1 MTTLSHKVL
10 ISAIAGAVLIACST
24 LSYADEKA
32 TGEKAEKEEK
42 ELSLAETLAEQSSYE
57 GFLNIYRDKKDG
69 AGLVVIKEDDLE
81 KPFLYIASTVDGV
94 VAAGAFRGQYRQ
106 ARLIEFRRYF
116 NRIEVIAKSNS
127 FYFDPKNAISRAADA
142 NTSES
147 VLVSTEIKHE
157 EDGSITFSLQDL
169 VKNESLH
176 RIAPMPPSDPK
187 QAEKV
192 FSLGAFSSD
201 KSRISHINNF
211 PENTHVIVDYVFENA
226 APKNDG
232 GSEIADQRY
241 TTLSV
246 QHAFVKVP
254 ESDFTSRRDDPRVGF
269 FGQQVDDLTSSDTT
283 NYRDVINRWNLVKK
297 DPSDTVSDPV
307 KPITWWI
314 ENTTPVEWRNTIK
327 NATLAWNTSFEK
339 AGISNAIEVKVQPDD
354 AKWTADDVRYN
365 VLRWTSSPNPPFGG
379 YGPSVAHPITGE
391 ILAADIMLEYS
402 FLQGRWL
409 AKKMLTDGASSLAS
423 PVMVNSTPNNNSP
436 QNMHF
441 CSLGHELSMGK
452 QFGEYAGLANGMGD
466 IEKDRLLRQS
476 MYYLILHEVGH
487 TLGLN
492 HNMMAT
498 QMHGPKEA
506 HNIDITQGILAG
518 SVMDYP
524 AVNYA
529 PVGMAQGDFYSEKPG
544 PYDDWVINYAYSTA
558 LDDAQAEQA
567 RLGNILNRSTEPH
580 LAFGNDADDMRAPG
594 RHVDPRINIFD
605 MSNDAVQYAADRFVL
620 IQDAAGKLKNKLLV
634 DGRSHNDLVV
644 GVNILF
650 SEFGRQAAVVSR
662 YVGGVYL
669 NRAMVGQDGYTQ
681 PLTPVPADYQ
691 QKAMSTLN
699 NYFFAPNAI
708 TNMEPLYAYLQR
720 QRRGFSGWARDE
732 SPKIHTML
740 LTAQKRV
747 LDHLLHPNVT
757 MRITDTALF
766 GNEYTLDK
774 MMEQLTN
781 GMFIADIK
789 SDVNTYRQ
797 HLQVEYVE
805 RLIGASGL
813 ESSSAYD
820 TITQATATSE
830 LRRIA
835 KMANNSKGNNASK
848 IHKRYVKDRIA
859 RAFHKS
865 QS

>member
-1 MTTLSHKVL
+1 MTRLQNKAFL
-10 ISAIAGAVLIACST
+10 SAIAGVMLIT
-24 LSYADEKA
+24 LSSLAYAEDEK
-32 TGEKAEKEEK
+32 TDKEE
-42 ELSLAETLAEQSSYE
+42 EEEVTLSETLAEQTGYE
-57 GFLNIYRDKKDG
+57 GFLDIYRDKEDG
-69 AGLVVIKEDDLE
+69 TGLVVIEEGDLN
-81 KPFLYIASTVDGV
+81 KQFLYIASTVDGV

-116 NRIEVIAKSNS
+116 NRIDVIAKSNS
-127 FYFDPKNAISRAADA
+127 FYFDPQNAISRAADA

-157 EDGSITFSLQDL
+157 EDGKIAFSLQDL

-176 RIAPMPPSDPK
+176 RIAPMPPADPE
-187 QAEKV
+187 QAKDM
-192 FSLGAFSSD
+192 FSLGTLSSE
-201 KSRISHINNF
+201 KSRIGNISNF
-211 PENTHVIVDYVFENA
+211 PENTHIVVDYVFENDT
-226 APKNDG
+226 PKNSG

-246 QHAFVKVP
+246 QHAFVQLP
-254 ESDFTSRRDDPRVGF
+254 QSDFTPRRDDPRVGF
-269 FGQQVDDLTSSDTT
+269 FGQQVDDLTSYQTT

-297 DPSDTVSDPV
+297 NPEAAVSDPV
-307 KPITWWI
+307 KPITWWL
-314 ENTTPVEWRNTIK
+314 ENTTPVEWRETIK
-327 NATLAWNTSFEK
+327 SATLGWNTSFEK
-339 AGISNAIEVKVQPDD
+339 AGFSNAIEVKIQPDD
-354 AKWTADDVRYN
+354 ALWSADDVRYN

-409 AKKMLTDGASSLAS
+409 ASKMLTDGASSLTS
-423 PVMVNSTPNNNSP
+423 SLPVSGNHPTSMNY
-436 QNMHF
+436 
-441 CSLGHELSMGK
+441 CSLGHELTMGK
-452 QFGEYAGLANGMGD
+452 QFGQYAGIANGMGD
-466 IEKDRLLRQS
+466 IEKNRLLRQS

-492 HNMMAT
+492 HNMMGT

-506 HNIDITQGILAG
+506 HDINITQGILSG
-518 SVMDYP
+518 SIMDYP
-524 AVNYA
+524 SVNYA
-529 PVGMAQGDFYSEKPG
+529 PVGMQQGDFYSEKPG
-544 PYDDWVINYAYSTA
+544 PYDDWVIEYGYSTA
-558 LDDAQAEQA
+558 LADPEAEEA
-567 RLGNILNRSTEPH
+567 RLTEILNRSTQPS

-605 MSNDAVQYAADRFVL
+605 MSNDAVQYAADRFEL
-620 IQDAAGKLKNKLLV
+620 ISESAKKIKDKILV

-650 SEFGRQAAVVSR
+650 REFRNQATVTSR
-662 YVGGVYL
+662 YIGGVYL
-669 NRAMVGQDGYTQ
+669 NRAMVGQQGYTQ

-691 QKAMSTLN
+691 QKAMMTLN
-699 NYFFAPNAI
+699 KHFFAPNAI
-708 TNMEPLYAYLQR
+708 TSLEPLYAYLQR
-720 QRRGFSGWARDE
+720 QRRGFSGFGRDE
-732 SPKIHTML
+732 SPKIHAML
-740 LTAQKRV
+740 LAAQKNV

-766 GNEYTLDK
+766 GNQYTLDK
-774 MMEQLTN
+774 MMNDLTN
-781 GMFIADIK
+781 GMFSADIK

-797 HLQVEYVE
+797 QLQVEYVE
-805 RLIGASGL
+805 RLIAASGL
-813 ESSSAYD
+813 EGSSSYD

-835 KMANNSKGNNASK
+835 KMADNSRGNNASK
-848 IHKRYVKDRIA
+848 IHKRYVEDRIA

>member
-1 MTTLSHKVL
+1 MKKLHNKVL
-10 ISAIAGAVLIACST
+10 MSAIAGAVLMAFSS
-24 LSYADEKA
+24 LSYAEEKD
-32 TGEKAEKEEK
+32 KEEK
-42 ELSLAETLAEQSSYE
+42 EEVSLAKTLAEQTAYE

-69 AGLVVIKEDDLE
+69 SGLVVIKEEDLG

-116 NRIEVIAKSNS
+116 NKIEVVAKSNS
-127 FYFDPKNAISRAADA
+127 FYFDPKKAISKAADA

-147 VLVSTEIKHE
+147 VLVSSEIKHE
-157 EDGSITFSLQDL
+157 EDGKLTFSLQDL

-176 RIAPMPPSDPK
+176 RVAPMPPDDPK
-187 QAEKV
+187 QAEKM
-192 FSLGAFSSD
+192 FSLGSFSSD
-201 KSRISHINNF
+201 KSRISEINNF
-211 PENTHVIVDYVFENA
+211 PENTHIVVDYVFENA
-226 APKNDG
+226 TPKNWG
-232 GSEIADQRY
+232 GAEIADQRY

-246 QHAFVKVP
+246 QHAFVQVP
-254 ESDFTSRRDDPRVGF
+254 DNDFKPRRDDPRVGY
-269 FGQQVDDLTSSDTT
+269 FGQQMEDLTSYETT
-283 NYRDVINRWNLVKK
+283 NYRDVINKWNLVKK
-297 DPSDTVSDPV
+297 NPDAKVSDPV

-314 ENTTPVEWRNTIK
+314 ENTTPIEWRDTIK
-327 NATLAWNTSFEK
+327 NATLAWNSSFEK
-339 AGISNAIEVKVQPDD
+339 AGFSNAIEVKIQPDD
-354 AKWTADDVRYN
+354 ATWSADDVRYN

-379 YGPSVAHPITGE
+379 YGPSVAHPLTGE

-409 AKKMLTDGASSLAS
+409 AKKMLTDGHTSLAAS
-423 PVMVNSTPNNNSP
+423 LPQSDINANSMNY
-436 QNMHF
+436 
-441 CSLGHELSMGK
+441 CSLGHELAMSK
-452 QFGEYAGLANGMGD
+452 QFAQYAGIADGMGD

-506 HNIDITQGILAG
+506 HDISVTQGILAG

-529 PVGMAQGDFYSEKPG
+529 PVGMEQGDFYTEKPG
-544 PYDDWVINYAYSTA
+544 PYDDWVIEYGYSA
-558 LDDAQAEQA
+558 PLADPKAEEE
-567 RLGNILNRSTEPH
+567 RLSKILNRSTEPD

-594 RHVDPRINIFD
+594 RHVDPRINIYD
-605 MSNDAVQYAADRFVL
+605 MSNDAVEYAADRFELVK
-620 IQDAAGKLKNKLLV
+620 DSAGKLKDKLLV

-650 SEFGRQAAVVSR
+650 REFGSQASVVSR
-662 YVGGVYL
+662 YIGGVYL
-669 NRAMVGQDGYTQ
+669 NRAMVGQEGYTQ

-691 QKAMSTLN
+691 KKAMDTLN
-699 NYFFAPNAI
+699 TYFFAPDAI
-708 TNMEPLYAYLQR
+708 SSLEPLYAYLQR
-720 QRRGFSGWARDE
+720 QRRGFNGWARDE
-732 SPKIHTML
+732 SPKIHEML
-740 LTAQKRV
+740 LATQKRV

-774 MMEQLTN
+774 VMVDLTD
-781 GMFIADIK
+781 GMFSADIK
-789 SDVNTYRQ
+789 SNVNTYRQ
-797 HLQVEYVE
+797 QLQVEYVE
-805 RLIGASGL
+805 RLIAASGL
-813 ESSSAYD
+813 EASSPYD

-830 LRRIA
+830 LRRVA
-835 KMANNSKGNNASK
+835 KLVDNSRGNNASK
-848 IHKRYVKDRIA
+848 IHKRYLEDRIA

-865 QS
+865 ES

>member
-1 MTTLSHKVL
+1 MTKLQNKALT
-10 ISAIAGAVLIACST
+10 SAIAGAVLLAFSSF
-24 LSYADEKA
+24 SYAEEK
-32 TGEKAEKEEK
+32 TEKEEEK
-42 ELSLAETLAEQSSYE
+42 KATLSETLAEQTSYE

-69 AGLVVIKEDDLE
+69 TGLVVIEEADLN

-106 ARLIEFRRYF
+106 AQLIEFRRYF

-127 FYFDPKNAISRAADA
+127 FYFDPENAVSRAASA

-157 EDGSITFSLQDL
+157 EDGKLAFSLQDL

-187 QAEKV
+187 QAEGM
-192 FSLGAFSSD
+192 FSLGSLSND
-201 KSRISHINNF
+201 KSRISTISNF
-211 PENTHVIVDYVFENA
+211 PENTHVVVDYVFENGT
-226 APKNDG
+226 PTNSG

-254 ESDFTSRRDDPRVGF
+254 ESDFTPRRDDPRVGY
-269 FGQQVDDLTSSDTT
+269 FGQQVDDLTSDQTT
-283 NYRDVINRWNLVKK
+283 NYRDVINKWNLVKK
-297 DPSDTVSDPV
+297 NPEAAVSDPV
-307 KPITWWI
+307 TPIVWWI
-314 ENTTPVEWRNTIK
+314 ENTTPVEWRETIK

-339 AGISNAIEVKVQPDD
+339 AGFSNAIEVKIQSDD
-354 AKWTADDVRYN
+354 ATWSADDVRYN

-409 AKKMLTDGASSLAS
+409 SKTMFTDGPSSLVGTL
-423 PVMVNSTPNNNSP
+423 PNGNNTPTSMNY
-436 QNMHF
+436 

-452 QFGEYAGLANGMGD
+452 QFGEYAGIANGMGD

-492 HNMMAT
+492 HNMMAS
-498 QMHGPKEA
+498 QMHGAKEA
-506 HNIDITQGILAG
+506 HNINITQGILAG

-524 AVNYA
+524 SVNYA
-529 PVGMAQGDFYSEKPG
+529 PVGMEQGDFYSEKPG
-544 PYDDWVINYAYSTA
+544 PYDDWVIEYGYSTPLA
-558 LDDAQAEQA
+558 DPAAEEA
-567 RLGNILNRSTEPH
+567 RLSAILNRSTEPN

-605 MSNDAVQYAADRFVL
+605 MSSDAVVYATDRFEL
-620 IQDAAGKLKNKLLV
+620 INSSATKLKDKLLV

-662 YVGGVYL
+662 YIGGVYL

-681 PLTPVPADYQ
+681 PLTPVPASYQ
-691 QKAMSTLN
+691 KKAMDTLN
-699 NYFFAPNAI
+699 SHFFSPNAI
-708 TNMEPLYAYLQR
+708 SSLEPLYAYLQR
-720 QRRGFSGWARDE
+720 QRRGFSGWDRDE
-732 SPKIHTML
+732 SPKIHSML
-740 LTAQKRV
+740 LASQKRV

-766 GNEYTLDK
+766 GNEYTLDQ
-774 MMEQLTN
+774 MMSDLTN
-781 GMFIADIK
+781 GIFSADIK
-789 SDVNTYRQ
+789 GDVNTYRQ
-797 HLQVEYVE
+797 QLQVEYVE
-805 RLIGASGL
+805 RLIAASGIEGASP
-813 ESSSAYD
+813 YD
-820 TITQATATSE
+820 TITQATASSE
-830 LRRIA
+830 LKRIE
-835 KMANNSKGNNASK
+835 KMVDNSRGNNASK
-848 IHKRYVKDRIA
+848 IHKGYIADRIS
-859 RAFHKS
+859 RAFYKV
-865 QS
+865 